1 MKGFLFK
8 GGITSVLGFLALSWI
23 QVNLEVFLV
32 LAIVS
37 VTWALLAE
45 FYFKANII
53 TLSED
58 ADLSE
63 VPLVLGLAP
72 TPFTPENRED
82 LPAIEEK
89 AEYSEEAILAESV
102 LMDRKKDMDIQC
114 QAIRREVDQIKGLL
128 EDAIEKLNQNFTDLD
143 AGTRAQ
149 RDVISDL
156 TSDTSAPEGSDDVI
170 DFDRFAVET
179 ENLMDE
185 LVANI
190 VHTSKYSMQLVEK
203 LADVTMMVQDIMRDV
218 GGVDSIAEQT
228 QVLAI
233 NATIEAARAG
243 KAGLGFA
250 VVASEVR
257 KLSSHSKAFGQ
268 RIAAH
273 VQGIRAAIER
283 AEKSTNDLASKDMNF
298 VLQAKRETGK
308 MMYALNNLHEKMV
321 KGVDSVATIG
331 GDITKNVG
339 RAITA
344 LQFEDM
350 VRQLLDGVLQRIEK
364 IETIACGGNISI
376 MEKSDVFV
384 NGEDGSGEILNGNGV
399 YQALDAVEA
408 EKESSRVSQENVG
421 AGDIELF

>member
-1 MKGFLFK
+1 MKAFLFK
-8 GGITSVLGFLALSWI
+8 GGIISVLGFLALSWI

-37 VTWALLAE
+37 VAWALLAE

-53 TLSED
+53 SLSED
-58 ADLSE
+58 ADSSE
-63 VPLVLGLAP
+63 VALVLEEP
-72 TPFTPENRED
+72 SRPSFTPKSNED
-82 LPAIEEK
+82 LSISEDP
-89 AEYSEEAILAESV
+89 EEAILKAGLVS
-102 LMDRKKDMDIQC
+102 MDKNDMDTQC
-114 QAIRREVDQIKGLL
+114 RAIRREVAQVKGLL
-128 EDAIEKLNQNFTDLD
+128 GDAIEKLNKHFTDLE
-143 AGTRAQ
+143 AGTCAQ
-149 RDVISDL
+149 RDVILDL
-156 TSDTSAPEGSDDVI
+156 TSDTSMPEGSDEVI
-170 DFDRFAVET
+170 DFDRFAAET

-185 LVANI
+185 LVTNI

-203 LADVTMMVQDIMRDV
+203 LEDVTMIVQDIMRDV
-218 GGVDSIAEQT
+218 EGVDSIAEQT

-257 KLSSHSKAFGQ
+257 KLSSHSKVFGQ
-268 RIAAH
+268 RIAGH
-273 VQGIRAAIER
+273 VQDIRAAIER

-308 MMYALNNLHEKMV
+308 MMYALNNLHEKMI

-331 GDITKNVG
+331 ADITKSVG
-339 RAITA
+339 RAVTA

-364 IETIACGGNISI
+364 IETIVCGGKISI
-376 MEKSDVFV
+376 IEKSDVFV
-384 NGEDGSGEILNGNGV
+384 NGGNGSGEILNGNGV
-399 YQALDAVEA
+399 FQELDAA
-408 EKESSRVSQENVG
+408 EEERESSRVSQENVG